1 MGKPVLVS
9 ACRTPLGKFQG
20 GLSSFRAAELGA
32 IVVREAI
39 TRAGVDAADVD
50 EVLMGTVL
58 QAGQGQ
64 NPARQAAL
72 HGGCPESVAACTIN
86 KVCGSGLK
94 TVMLAAQAIKAGD
107 LKCAVAGGMESMSKA
122 PYMLPQ
128 ARTGQRLGHGE
139 LVDSLVAD
147 GLWDVY
153 SDQHMGNTAELVA
166 KEYGVTREDQDAW
179 ALRSHQH
186 AVAAQEASKF
196 DAEIVSVEVRGRKGD
211 TTIVDRDEGPRGD
224 TKLEKLA
231 KLRPVFQKDGTV
243 TAGNASTINDG
254 ASALVVADEDWALE
268 RGLKPRARIT
278 GYATGGLAPE
288 WVLMAPEVAFQRL
301 CSLTGF
307 GLQDFDL
314 LEINEAFSSQMVAL
328 VRKLELDESKVNVH
342 GGGVSLGHPIGC
354 SGARVLTSL
363 LHALE
368 DRGQK
373 TGAAALC
380 LGGGNAVALSIEVI
394 S

>member
-1 MGKPVLVS
+1 MGQPVLVS

-20 GLSSFRAAELGA
+20 GLSSLRAPQLGSL
-32 IVVREAI
+32 VVREAI
-39 TRAGVDAADVD
+39 ERAGVAPDDID

-72 HGGCPESVAACTIN
+72 GGGCPNTVAAFTVN

-94 TVMLAAQAIKAGD
+94 SVMLAAQAIKAGD
-107 LKCAVAGGMESMSKA
+107 MRCAVAGGMESMSNA

-128 ARTGQRLGHGE
+128 ARGGQRLGHGQ

-166 KEYGVTREDQDAW
+166 KEYGVAREDQDAW
-179 ALRSHQH
+179 ALRSHKH
-186 AVAAQEASKF
+186 AVAAQEGGKF
-196 DAEIVSVEVRGRKGD
+196 DREIVSVEIRGRKGE
-211 TTIVDRDEGPRGD
+211 THMFERDEGPRAD
-224 TKLEKLA
+224 TALEKLG
-231 KLRPVFQKDGTV
+231 KLRPAFQKDGSV

-288 WVLMAPEVAFQRL
+288 WVLMAPEVAFQKL
-301 CSLTGF
+301 CSLTGL
-307 GLQDFDL
+307 GLGSFDL
-314 LEINEAFSSQMVAL
+314 VEINEAFSSQMVAL

-354 SGARVLTSL
+354 SGARVLTTL

-380 LGGGNAVALSIEVI
+380 LGGGNAVAMSIEVMA
-394 S
+394 

>member
-20 GLSSFRAAELGA
+20 GLAAKTAPQLGA
-32 IVVREAI
+32 LAVRTALE
-39 TRAGVDAADVD
+39 RAGVEPSRVD

-72 HGGCPESVAACTIN
+72 GAGLPESVAAFTVN

-107 LKCAVAGGMESMSKA
+107 MQCAVAGGMESMTNA
-122 PYMLPQ
+122 PYLLPQ
-128 ARTGQRLGHGE
+128 ARAGQRLGHGN
-139 LVDSLVAD
+139 LIDSLVAD

-166 KEYGVTREDQDAW
+166 KEYDVTREAQDAW
-179 ALRSHQH
+179 ALRSHQL
-186 AVAAQEASKF
+186 AVAAQEAGKF
-196 DAEIVSVEVRGRKGD
+196 DAELFPVEIKGRKGAV
-211 TTIVDRDEGPRGD
+211 TVVDRDEGPRGD
-224 TKLEKLA
+224 TTLERLA

-254 ASALVVADEDWALE
+254 ASALVVADEDWA
-268 RGLKPRARIT
+268 RAQGLTPRARIT

-288 WVLMAPEVAFQRL
+288 WVLMAPEVAFGKL
-301 CSLTGF
+301 CTLTGL
-307 GLQDFDL
+307 GLADFDL
-314 LEINEAFSSQMVAL
+314 VEINEAFSAQMVAL
-328 VRKLELDESKVNVH
+328 VRKLELDEDKVNVH

-368 DRGQK
+368 DRGLEK
-373 TGAAALC
+373 GAAALC
-380 LGGGNAVALSIEVI
+380 LGGGNAVAMSIEVI
-394 S
+394 R